1 MLAMYEQSYNNAV
14 KTLATEQMGR
24 RRRDE
29 YRDGVVRM
37 PIPSTNP

>member
-1 MLAMYEQSYNNAV
+1 MLAMYEQSFGAAL

-29 YRDGVVRM
+29 YRDGALRM
-37 PIPSTNP
+37 PIPSVNP

>member
-1 MLAMYEQSYNNAV
+1 
-14 KTLATEQMGR
+14 LATEQMGR